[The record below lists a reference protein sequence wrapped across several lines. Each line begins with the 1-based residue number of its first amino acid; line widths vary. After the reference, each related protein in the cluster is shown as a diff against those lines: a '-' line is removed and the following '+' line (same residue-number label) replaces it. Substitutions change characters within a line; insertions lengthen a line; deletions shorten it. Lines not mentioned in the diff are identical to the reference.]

1 MWECSGDPVMAGRR
15 GALLTFGRFGANKKR
30 EGVPLEDKLMERK
43 RVVITGVGPI
53 SPIGCGKDNFWN
65 ALMEGKTGVGLVTR
79 FDTSDFK
86 TRIAAEINN
95 FDPGDYGIKPKD
107 AKRMDLFT
115 QYGVAAASLAI
126 EDAGLELGEYNDRVG
141 TIIGTGIGGLMTL
154 EEEKRKLVESK
165 NPSRVSPFL
174 IPMMMPNAINAH
186 VSIMHRLTGTS
197 PCLANACA
205 TGSYALIYACK
216 DIAIGDFD
224 VIVSGGSEAII
235 TEIAASSF
243 ANMKALS
250 RNNENPKG
258 ACRPFDKD
266 RDGFVIGEGAGVL
279 VLENLEHA
287 LQRHARIYAELV
299 GYATNTDA
307 YHITAPDPGARMVR
321 KAILDSLH
329 MAGLEPGDV
338 DYINAHG
345 TSTPLNDRAEA
356 AAINAVFGDYRVP
369 VSSTKSMIGHLI
381 GAAGGI
387 EAIVCALALEKQIIP
402 PNVNYETPDPD
413 VDLNVITRP
422 TPATLD
428 VVMNNSFGFGGHNAV
443 MVLKRYTE

>member
-1 MWECSGDPVMAGRR
+1 MMDRR
-15 GALLTFGRFGANKKR
+15 
-30 EGVPLEDKLMERK
+30 

-53 SPIGCGKDNFWN
+53 TPIGFGKDNFWN
-65 ALMEGKTGVGLVTR
+65 ALVQGKSGVGLVQR

-86 TRIAAEINN
+86 TRIGAEVKD
-95 FDPGDYGIKPKD
+95 FDPTDYGMKPKD
-107 AKRMDLFT
+107 AKRMDMFT
-115 QYGVAAASLAI
+115 QYGVAAANLAI
-126 EDAGLELGEYNDRVG
+126 EDAGIVFGEDNDRVG

-154 EEEKRKLVESK
+154 EEEKAKMVESK

-205 TGSYALIYACK
+205 TGLYALIYACK

-224 VIVSGGSEAII
+224 VIISGGSEAIL

-266 RDGFVIGEGAGVL
+266 RSGFVIGEGAGVM
-279 VLENLEHA
+279 VLESLEHA
-287 LQRHARIYAELV
+287 LEREARIYAEIV

-307 YHITAPDPGARMVR
+307 YHITAPDPSARLVT
-321 KAILDSLH
+321 KAIRDSLE
-329 MAGLEPGDV
+329 MAGLEPKDV

-345 TSTPLNDRAEA
+345 TSTKLNDKAEA
-356 AAINAVFGDYRVP
+356 MAINEVFGDYRVP
-369 VSSTKSMIGHLI
+369 VGSTKSMIGHLI
-381 GAAGGI
+381 GAAGSV
-387 EAIVCALALEKQIIP
+387 EAVACALAMEKQIIP
-402 PNVNYETPDPD
+402 PSLNYETPDPE
-413 VDLNVITRP
+413 VDLNVITEP
-422 TPATLD
+422 TPAKLD
-428 VVMNNSFGFGGHNAV
+428 VVINNSLGFGGHNAV
-443 MVLKRYTE
+443 MVLKSYTE

>member
-1 MWECSGDPVMAGRR
+1 
-15 GALLTFGRFGANKKR
+15 
-30 EGVPLEDKLMERK
+30 MERK
-43 RVVITGVGPI
+43 RVVVTGLGAIT
-53 SPIGCGKDNFWN
+53 PIGCGNDEFWN
-65 ALMEGKTGVGLVTR
+65 ALIDGKSGVDLVTR

-86 TRIAAEINN
+86 TKIGAEIRN
-95 FDPGDYGIKPKD
+95 FDPQEYGIIPKD

-115 QYGVAAASLAI
+115 QYGVAAATLAI

-174 IPMMMPNAINAH
+174 IPMMMPNAINAY
-186 VSIMHRLTGTS
+186 VSIMHKLTGTS
-197 PCLANACA
+197 PCPANACA

-216 DIAIGDFD
+216 DIALGDSD
-224 VIVSGGSEAII
+224 VIVSGGSEAIL

-250 RNNENPKG
+250 RNNENPEG

-266 RDGFVIGEGAGVL
+266 RNGFVIGEGAGVL
-279 VLENLEHA
+279 VLESLEHA
-287 LQRHARIYAELV
+287 LNRDAKIYAEIV

-307 YHITAPDPGARMVR
+307 YHITAPDPGARMVI
-321 KAILDSLH
+321 KAILDSLK
-329 MAGLEPGDV
+329 MAGLEPRDV

-345 TSTPLNDRAEA
+345 TSTKLNDRAEA
-356 AAINAVFGDYRVP
+356 MAIGEVFGDYKVP

-381 GAAGGI
+381 GAAGST
-387 EAIVCALALEKQIIP
+387 EAIACALAIEKQMIP
-402 PNVNYETPDPD
+402 PSINYETPDPE
-413 VDLNVITRP
+413 VDLNVITEP
-422 TPATLD
+422 TSVSLN

-443 MVLKRYTE
+443 MILKKYMG

>member
-1 MWECSGDPVMAGRR
+1 
-15 GALLTFGRFGANKKR
+15 
-30 EGVPLEDKLMERK
+30 MERR
-43 RVVITGVGPI
+43 RVVITGGGAVTPVGI
-53 SPIGCGKDNFWN
+53 GKDAFWQG
-65 ALMEGKTGVGLVTR
+65 LMEGKSGVDLITR

-86 TRIAAEINN
+86 TKIGAEIRD
-95 FDPGDYGIKPKD
+95 FDPQDFGITAKD

-126 EDAGLELGEYNDRVG
+126 QDARLELGEYNDRVG

-174 IPMMMPNAINAH
+174 IPMMMPNAINAN
-186 VSIMHRLTGTS
+186 VSIMHKLTGTS
-197 PCLANACA
+197 PCPANACA
-205 TGSYALIYACK
+205 TGSYALIYASK
-216 DIAIGDFD
+216 DIALGDCD
-224 VIVSGGSEAII
+224 VVISGGSEAIL

-266 RDGFVIGEGAGVL
+266 RNGFVIGEGAGVM
-279 VLENLEHA
+279 VLESLEHA
-287 LQRHARIYAELV
+287 LERGAKIYAEIV

-307 YHITAPDPGARMVR
+307 YHITAPDPGARMVI
-321 KAILDSLH
+321 KAITDSLA
-329 MAGLEPGDV
+329 MAGLEPKDV

-345 TSTPLNDRAEA
+345 TSTKLNDQAEA
-356 AAINAVFGDYRVP
+356 MAIREVFGDYRVP

-381 GAAGGI
+381 GAAGSV
-387 EAIVCALALEKQIIP
+387 EALACAIAIEKQIIP
-402 PNVNYETPDPD
+402 PSINYETPDPE
-413 VDLNVITRP
+413 VDLNVITKP
-422 TPATLD
+422 TPADLN

-443 MVLKRYTE
+443 MILKKYTE